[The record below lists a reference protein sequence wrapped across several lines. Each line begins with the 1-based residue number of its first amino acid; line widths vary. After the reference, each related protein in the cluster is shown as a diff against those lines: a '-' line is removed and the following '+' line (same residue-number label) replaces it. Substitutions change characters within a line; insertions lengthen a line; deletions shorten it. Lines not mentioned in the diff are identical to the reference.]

1 MAKPFAAVMSGFK
14 QSLVRPQS
22 TTTATCDLR
31 PARQAKH
38 ITLTTVAT
46 HFGVPLITVSRLE
59 RGHQRNDTLANNY
72 RQWLTAA

>member
-1 MAKPFAAVMSGFK
+1 MLIGPPAAG
-14 QSLVRPQS
+14 
-22 TTTATCDLR
+22 
-31 PARQAKH
+31 RQAKN
-38 ITLTTVAT
+38 IILATVAT